1 MDDILYCEP
10 GRIFCR
16 SKNVMLAVDG
26 SEGSA
31 RAATVAFEVAELT
44 GSSLHIVH
52 VIPLPSVHQIAL
64 MSGAESTDLMQKYRE
79 NGMILLEGYKNA
91 AQKYSLDVVLS
102 LEEGLP
108 SDRLATYSR
117 THNIDIIVIGSKGIS
132 AIKESTLGSATER
145 VIRGASCPVLVV
157 K

>member
-1 MDDILYCEP
+1 MDEIVYCEP

-26 SEGSA
+26 SEGAA

-52 VIPLPSVHQIAL
+52 VIPKPSVQQIAL
-64 MSGAESTDLMQKYRE
+64 MSGTDTTELMQKYRE
-79 NGMILLEGYKNA
+79 NGMTLLEGYKKE
-91 AQKYSLDVVLS
+91 AQKYSLDIVLN

-108 SDRLATYSR
+108 SDRLASYSKI
-117 THNIDIIVIGSKGIS
+117 HNIDIIVIGSKGIS
-132 AIKESTLGSATER
+132 GIKETALGSATER